1 MRFLGRNWMC
11 FEVKGG
17 MNADLYLWAMTSKLW
32 CKLLYRTFKKQC
44 WGEVT
49 TGEKLILLSKSFLER
64 SFLENIHQWSWSSV
78 IRPNEN
84 ICLVGTCRV
93 RWLSLEHSRWI
104 RSTDQTT
111 SFPSFPFQF
120 FGCASRHVGSSFPI
134 QGSNSHASHWKL
146 GVPTTRPQ
154 GSPTISIFF

>member
-1 MRFLGRNWMC
+1 MC

-120 FGCASRHVGSSFPI
+120 FFLTYFFNWKIIALQNFIVFCQISTWISHRYTYIPSLLNLPPI
-134 QGSNSHASHWKL
+134 SCPIPPL
-146 GVPTTRPQ
+146 
-154 GSPTISIFF
+154 